1 MYKLEKITNGTLTSP
16 LGFLAS
22 GVTCGLKTNNALDMG
37 LIYSTEENSI
47 AAACFTSNVV
57 AAAPVNICKN
67 KLIESKKCRAIIVNS
82 GNANACTGKTGEI
95 DAKSMI
101 SLTADKLHINSNE
114 VMVASTGRIGVNL
127 PMNKINLGINYAVIH
142 LSENGGHDTAKA
154 IMTTDTVPKEIAVK
168 FKIKEKTVTISGI
181 AKGSGMI
188 APNLTAPHATML
200 SFITTDA
207 KIDQFFL
214 QNSLNIAVNESFN
227 RITVDGD
234 MSTNDSVFIIAN
246 GKADNEIIN
255 NNSQYSEIF
264 QQALNK
270 VVIFLAKEIAIDG
283 EGSTKLVKVIVK
295 NAKNKKDAID
305 CSTAISNSLL
315 CKTAWFGCDPNWG
328 RILAAA
334 GYSGAIFNPNLIDL
348 YYNEV
353 QVVSNGED
361 FGKSE
366 EELVEIM
373 KEKQFSITVDLKA
386 GNNSYHMW
394 TSDISYEYVKINAD
408 YHT

>member
-1 MYKLEKITNGTLTSP
+1 MCKLEKIEEGSITSP
-16 LGFLAS
+16 HGFLSS
-22 GVTCGLKTNNALDMG
+22 GVICGLKTNNTLDMG

-47 AAACFTSNVV
+47 ASACFTSNIVT
-57 AAAPVNICKN
+57 AAPVNICKN
-67 KLIESKKCRAIIVNS
+67 KLLHNKKCRAVIVNS
-82 GNANACTGKTGEI
+82 GNANACTGKIGET
-95 DAKSMI
+95 DAKKMI
-101 SLTADKLHINSNE
+101 SLTAEKLLVNSDE
-114 VMVASTGRIGVNL
+114 ILIASTGRIGVNL
-127 PMNKINLGINYAVIH
+127 PMDKISSGIETAVKQ
-142 LSENGGHDTAKA
+142 LSETGGHDTAKS
-154 IMTTDTVPKEIAVK
+154 IMTTDTVPKEIAIK
-168 FKIKEKTVTISGI
+168 FKLDEKTVTIAGT

-207 KIDQFFL
+207 EISQNFL
-214 QNSLNIAVNESFN
+214 QDSLITAVNESFN

-246 GKADNEIIN
+246 GKADNKIISF
-255 NNSQYSEIF
+255 NSPGSDIF
-264 QQALNK
+264 QKALNK
-270 VVIFLAKEIAIDG
+270 VLIFLAKAIAIDG
-283 EGSTKLVKVIVK
+283 EGSTKLVKVIIK
-295 NAKNKKDAID
+295 NANNEKDAKD

-334 GYSGAIFNPNLIDL
+334 GYSGATFNPNLIDL
-348 YYNEV
+348 YYDDV

-361 FGKSE
+361 SGKSE
-366 EELVEIM
+366 KELIEIM
-373 KEKQFSITVDLKA
+373 QKEQFSITVDLKA
-386 GNNSYHMW
+386 GEDSYHMW

>member
-1 MYKLEKITNGTLTSP
+1 MFKLEKIIEGSLTSP

-37 LIYSTEENSI
+37 LIYSTEKNSI

-57 AAAPVNICKN
+57 TAAPVNVCRK
-67 KLIESKKCRAIIVNS
+67 KLIDNKKCRAIIVNS
-82 GNANACTGKTGEI
+82 GNANACTGKTGELN
-95 DAKSMI
+95 AKSMI
-101 SLTADKLHINSNE
+101 SLTAEKLQIDTNE
-114 VMVASTGRIGVNL
+114 VLVASTGRIGVNL
-127 PMNKINLGINYAVIH
+127 PMDKINSGIENSVSK
-142 LSENGGHDTAKA
+142 LSETGGHNTARS
-154 IMTTDTVPKEIAVK
+154 IMTTDTTPKEIAVK
-168 FKIKEKTVTISGI
+168 FKINERIVTIAGI
-181 AKGSGMI
+181 AKGAGMI

-207 KIDQFFL
+207 NINQDYL
-214 QNSLNIAVNESFN
+214 QNSLNIAVGESFN

-246 GKADNEIIN
+246 SKANNELIN
-255 NNSQYSEIF
+255 NDSTHSEIF
-264 QQALNK
+264 QKALNK
-270 VVIFLAKEIAIDG
+270 VLIFLAKEIAIDG
-283 EGSTKLVKVIVK
+283 EGSTKLVKVIAK
-295 NAKNKKDAID
+295 NAKSEKEAKI
-305 CSTAISNSLL
+305 CSAAISNSLL

-334 GYSGAIFNPNLIDL
+334 GYSGATFDPNLIDL

-353 QVVSNGED
+353 QIVSNGED

-366 EELVEIM
+366 KELVKIM
-373 KEKQFSITVDLKA
+373 KEKQFSITIDLKA
-386 GNNSYHMW
+386 GKDSYHMW